1 MDPSDLQ
8 PSPRRELQIQG
19 RRPSPLSV
27 SKDSHMIRKP
37 PIAPPPRHPTEERQP
52 PPPQQ
57 LPPPR
62 RDPVIIYSVSPK
74 IIHATTSE
82 FMTLVQRLT
91 GQESADPHSP
101 SLPSPGGALSPAA
114 RIASFERPS
123 PRASAARSG
132 TSDLA
137 MDGLPAPDR
146 QSLFPG
152 ILTPMPAALPPIS
165 PNLFSPSFD
174 LSFLFELSPAFAN
187 KTPNN
192 LSSSFLA
199 SPSNNLLSTPTV
211 PSPGAIWDLMHQFPD
226 SL

>member
-27 SKDSHMIRKP
+27 SKDSYRIRKP
-37 PIAPPPRHPTEERQP
+37 PIAPPPRHPTAEHQP
-52 PPPQQ
+52 PPQP

-74 IIHATTSE
+74 IIHATPSE

-91 GQESADPHSP
+91 GPEPADPDPP

-123 PRASAARSG
+123 PRASAARSSA
-132 TSDLA
+132 SDLE

-187 KTPNN
+187 KNPNN
-192 LSSSFLA
+192 LSNTFLA
-199 SPSNNLLSTPTV
+199 SPSNNLLSTPSV
-211 PSPGAIWDLMHQFPD
+211 PSPGAFWDLMSQFPD